1 MKLHVSNGLQYR
13 LETKK
18 PTASE
23 AERDRATNNL
33 SPGPQERE
41 ARDQDESLCCSLLPE
56 GSPCGEDPCG
66 RARLHQPR
74 MERGGEGE
82 VQGGLAGK

>member
-1 MKLHVSNGLQYR
+1 MSLMDYNTDR

-18 PTASE
+18 PTAYE
-23 AERDRATNNL
+23 TERDRGTNNL

-41 ARDQDESLCCSLLPE
+41 ARDQDESVRGGLRPE
-56 GSPCGEDPCG
+56 GRPRGEDPCG
-66 RARLHQPR
+66 RARRHQPHV
-74 MERGGEGE
+74 ERGGEGE